1 MSLLFLKTWRKEKYA
16 KEESLSC
23 ANRGGFLV
31 KSE

>member
-1 MSLLFLKTWRKEKYA
+1 MSLLFSKPWSKEKYA
-16 KEESLSC
+16 KEESLSS